1 MGCAGVAR
9 DCVRDEWYR
18 LAAKYVIGGG
28 VRYRS
33 VRLLVR
39 ERVGIGN
46 DCWGCVFSPRP
57 CVRLEGWEKDGS

>member
-1 MGCAGVAR
+1 MSEVSGIDWR
-9 DCVRDEWYR
+9 RSM
-18 LAAKYVIGGG
+18 LAAVF
-28 VRYRS
+28 VTVS

-57 CVRLEGWEKDGS
+57 CVGLEGWEKDGS